1 MNLLSSILLFLS
13 FSFLIDIVYV
23 SITNVGTQ
31 ILLQPFGITL
41 NFALYTAIIAILGL
55 LMGAIWVGH
64 FYFSEKC
71 KLGMYKRE
79 LEKSSISDSSN
90 KSKVEVLEAKIATL
104 EKALQDALNK

>member
-13 FSFLIDIVYV
+13 FTFLIDIIYV
-23 SITNVGTQ
+23 AITNAGTQ

-41 NFALYTAIIAILGL
+41 NFAFYTAIVAVLGVL
-55 LMGAIWVGH
+55 IGAIWLGQ
-64 FYFSEKC
+64 FYFSEKG
-71 KLGMYKRE
+71 KLGVYKRE

-90 KSKVEVLEAKIATL
+90 KSRVEVLEAKIATL